1 MCNKYRN
8 KLEIKIFKIMNGLK
22 SFLFF
27 NDLSQLEV
35 ANYLGISKV
44 QMSKLVSGVAPFRN
58 ELFLKLLNNDKGWN
72 TEFLTDS
79 IWSDLES
86 GKYKDGIKKLVSPKK
101 PSDAIPLIPFEA
113 VAGPGTPVYEDER
126 IENFYQVSEFKDCDF
141 LIRVKGDSMSPH
153 FTGGDLLAC
162 KKVVNAF
169 FFQWGRCYVIL
180 TQSQGAM
187 VKRIQ
192 PSEKE
197 GCIRCVSD
205 NVNYAPFD
213 VPLDD
218 IVSVALVNGSISLE

>member
-1 MCNKYRN
+1 MENETVKDRLVAFLKYKKLSQAKFEKAIGASNGFVNNIRQSIQPD
-8 KLEIKIFKIMNGLK
+8 KLEKIAQLYPELNISWLLIGGLGGK
-22 SFLFF
+22 MLKEKEREAS
-27 NDLSQLEV
+27 SRKET
-35 ANYLGISKV
+35 
-44 QMSKLVSGVAPFRN
+44 N
-58 ELFLKLLNNDKGWN
+58 ESSL
-72 TEFLTDS
+72 
-79 IWSDLES
+79 
-86 GKYKDGIKKLVSPKK
+86 
-101 PSDAIPLIPFEA
+101 PLIPFEA
-113 VAGPGTPVYEDER
+113 VAGPGSPVYEDER
-126 IENFYQVSEFKDCDF
+126 IENFYQVSEFRDCDF

-197 GCIRCVSD
+197 GWIKCVSD
-205 NVNYAPFD
+205 NTNYAPFD
-213 VPLDD
+213 VPMED

>member
-1 MCNKYRN
+1 MENESVKSRLSQFLKHKGIGQARFEKSIGTSNGYVNSIRQSIQPD
-8 KLEIKIFKIMNGLK
+8 KLERISLTYPELNISWLLIGEKLGGPMLK
-22 SFLFF
+22 SQ
-27 NDLSQLEV
+27 DD
-35 ANYLGISKV
+35 I
-44 QMSKLVSGVAPFRN
+44 APARR
-58 ELFLKLLNNDKGWN
+58 E
-72 TEFLTDS
+72 TDARS
-79 IWSDLES
+79 
-86 GKYKDGIKKLVSPKK
+86 
-101 PSDAIPLIPFEA
+101 IPLVPFEA

-197 GCIRCVSD
+197 GWIRCVSD
-205 NVNYAPFD
+205 NANYAPFD
-213 VPLDD
+213 VPMED

>member
-1 MCNKYRN
+1 
-8 KLEIKIFKIMNGLK
+8 MNGLK

-27 NDLSQLEV
+27 NELSQLEV
-35 ANYLGISKV
+35 AEYLGISKV
-44 QMSKLVSGVAPFRN
+44 QMSKLVSGGAPFRP
-58 ELFLKLLNNDKGWN
+58 EYMTKLLSNDKGWN
-72 TEFLTDS
+72 TEFLTDP
-79 IWSDLES
+79 IWKDLES
-86 GKYKDGIKKLVSPKK
+86 GKYKEGVRKLVNP
-101 PSDAIPLIPFEA
+101 ANNGALPLIPFEA
-113 VAGPGTPVYEDER
+113 VAGPGNPVYEDER
-126 IENFYQVSEFKDCDF
+126 VESYYSVSEFKDCDF

-197 GCIRCVSD
+197 GCIKCVSD
-205 NVNYAPFD
+205 NKNYAPFD
-213 VPLDD
+213 VPMED